1 MALRFRVRNVGEST
15 IVRATAT
22 PPSTPR
28 LFPLRLRFAS
38 VWHTGSALVKASM
51 KAGVSWLFERSS
63 VTRAGES
70 GGSTALGLG
79 LGLNAT
85 AVPAPAVEDLTG
97 AGESSTAG

>member
-1 MALRFRVRNVGEST
+1 M
-15 IVRATAT
+15 
-22 PPSTPR
+22 
-28 LFPLRLRFAS
+28 
-38 VWHTGSALVKASM
+38 WHTGSALVKASM
-51 KAGVSWLFERSS
+51 KAGVRWLFDRSS
-63 VTRAGES
+63 VTRAGEG